1 MGCELYFEPNNR
13 FTGYTAQNN
22 HACAA
27 LLNVALVNDLVGEYV
42 RLVGRPKPGL
52 ALGGG
57 LRAELERALSEA
69 AVA

>member
-1 MGCELYFEPNNR
+1 MPHKQPPCLCG
-13 FTGYTAQNN
+13 
-22 HACAA
+22 
-27 LLNVALVNDLVGEYV
+27 VAKRVSLVNDLVGEYV

-57 LRAELERALSEA
+57 LRVELEGALSEA